1 MKLDLTTLNL
11 LREPGELCTPFRNIL
26 DRLRESLNLR
36 ATIAE

>member
-1 MKLDLTTLNL
+1 MLNSITFKIW
-11 LREPGELCTPFRNIL
+11 EKEKKNFNIL

>member
-1 MKLDLTTLNL
+1 MLNNNLFKNNKLL
-11 LREPGELCTPFRNIL
+11 FIL

>member
-1 MKLDLTTLNL
+1 MRCSRFFLSGLLALNL
-11 LREPGELCTPFRNIL
+11 KLIV